1 MRKERTLLAVV
12 AILALAMGGCS
23 VMGSTYT
30 KKVNEADS
38 LAKELAA
45 LQGKHGELS
54 AENSALKARV
64 ESLTGELKAKS
75 DSTSQTIAELRQQV
89 AALEIENARL
99 KTDIAA
105 LQKSRE
111 ESQKASKTYED
122 LLQKMKG
129 EIDRGQMTISELK
142 GKLTVNMVDAILFD
156 SGKAEV
162 KPEGQA
168 ILQKIVSI
176 VKDVKDRAIRV
187 EGHTDNVPIIGM
199 LAKKYPTNWE
209 LSAARAIN
217 VARTLQEQGIDPA
230 QLSTAAYGEYKPV
243 AGNDTPEGKAK
254 NRRIEIV
261 LVPKE

>member
-1 MRKERTLLAVV
+1 
-12 AILALAMGGCS
+12 
-23 VMGSTYT
+23 
-30 KKVNEADS
+30 
-38 LAKELAA
+38 
-45 LQGKHGELS
+45 
-54 AENSALKARV
+54 
-64 ESLTGELKAKS
+64 
-75 DSTSQTIAELRQQV
+75 
-89 AALEIENARL
+89 
-99 KTDIAA
+99 
-105 LQKSRE
+105 
-111 ESQKASKTYED
+111 
-122 LLQKMKG
+122 
-129 EIDRGQMTISELK
+129 
-142 GKLTVNMVDAILFD
+142 MVDAILFD